1 MIVTV
6 TLNPSIDRTA
16 PIAGPLRRGQVN
28 RLGSSTEVAAGKG
41 VNISRVLR
49 GAGIETCAVVPAGAK
64 GRLTLGLNHDDI
76 PHQVVPVAAAVRTN
90 LTITEPDGTTTKI
103 NEPGADLSP
112 EELTAVEEAIVEK
125 SSGAQWVVLSG
136 SLPPGVPT
144 HWYATMTDRLHEIG
158 VKVAVDTSD
167 QPLQELAAR
176 LPDCA
181 PDLSLIHI

>member
-64 GRLTLGLNHDDI
+64 GRLTLGLSHDDI
-76 PHQVVPVAAAVRTN
+76 PHLVVPVAAAVRTN

-103 NEPGADLSP
+103 NEPGSDLSS
-112 EELTAVEEAIVEK
+112 EELTAVEEP
-125 SSGAQWVVLSG
+125 SSRSPSVRNG
-136 SLPPGVPT
+136 SYCQDPYPRAYP
-144 HWYATMTDRLHEIG
+144 HIG
-158 VKVAVDTSD
+158 MP
-167 QPLQELAAR
+167 Q
-176 LPDCA
+176 
-181 PDLSLIHI
+181 